1 MPAITLGA
9 QHARYA
15 QAVPIMQK
23 VVNFFLPET
32 GLANVM
38 EECGADVV
46 NAAGLCAAIM
56 QVGLATG
63 QIQMVK
69 APQTVSE
76 RYRAYRISPAQL
88 LWPTDF
94 KGSDWQRARWL
105 GYDATMPWALAK
117 DEFHL
122 DDGHKDDVCGTQ
134 GSEKTTR
141 TLAGESREPRDYTE
155 EVHYTVIFYWAAL
168 CYPDEKRYD
177 AIRRRVFVEGI
188 DEAVI
193 DEPYAGQVWN
203 EQTKTFV
210 GCTRLPIE
218 VVCLTYV
225 SDMAIPPSDSEI
237 GRPMVFE
244 QMRSRSQMILQRT
257 RNLPL
262 RTVDTNR
269 VDPMILDLVMRG
281 IWQGIIPV
289 NGPGER
295 VFAQIA
301 AAAFPKEDFSF
312 DAVSNRDL
320 DDAWS
325 MSPNQLGNYNTGER
339 SASEAQF
346 VQGAY
351 ASVIGF
357 QRQKIVNFFLG
368 LIDTLMGLL
377 QLNLDNFELEPV
389 VGPDGVQRLQQ
400 WDRQKIDG
408 KFVAT
413 VRQDATVLQDTGA
426 RTRQLMQFLNIAGKS
441 GRIQIDPI
449 IAELA
454 SLSGLD
460 PATVMAPPAQP
471 KPEPL
476 QISYRMTGMQD
487 LLNPLALS
495 FLVKNG
501 LAPGPGELEYSKQL
515 LLDAAAPPK
524 NPPPAESA
532 AGPDQPQGPG
542 PVGGAPMPPPGPNPD
557 WAAMP
562 RVTKRPEELGG

>member
-1 MPAITLGA
+1 
-9 QHARYA
+9 
-15 QAVPIMQK
+15 
-23 VVNFFLPET
+23 
-32 GLANVM
+32 
-38 EECGADVV
+38 
-46 NAAGLCAAIM
+46 
-56 QVGLATG
+56 
-63 QIQMVK
+63 
-69 APQTVSE
+69 
-76 RYRAYRISPAQL
+76 
-88 LWPTDF
+88 
-94 KGSDWQRARWL
+94 
-105 GYDATMPWALAK
+105 
-117 DEFHL
+117 
-122 DDGHKDDVCGTQ
+122 
-134 GSEKTTR
+134 
-141 TLAGESREPRDYTE
+141 
-155 EVHYTVIFYWAAL
+155 
-168 CYPDEKRYD
+168 
-177 AIRRRVFVEGI
+177 
-188 DEAVI
+188 
-193 DEPYAGQVWN
+193 
-203 EQTKTFV
+203 
-210 GCTRLPIE
+210 
-218 VVCLTYV
+218 
-225 SDMAIPPSDSEI
+225 
-237 GRPMVFE
+237 
-244 QMRSRSQMILQRT
+244 
-257 RNLPL
+257 
-262 RTVDTNR
+262 
-269 VDPMILDLVMRG
+269 MILDLVMRG